1 MDGNGRTNLRNWGF
15 LEQQANSLKSHLG
28 LQLMSS
34 VVEKPIYGGGSVQ
47 DNPYNPLQFS
57 VMPST
62 NGGPFHHHRVGGV
75 PETHIPM
82 DYWMNH
88 NRDKYL
94 NSLPGNHHNGYY
106 QPSYGVLPES
116 SVAMTHPIQLPL
128 QMNIPK
134 NEDSIPQMEETC
146 EGMDNGIGIGI
157 GVDVVKKRGG
167 EKAPKSPPK
176 EKKPRTRVPRAP
188 KDESTP
194 VVHRARAPKKRAE
207 VVINGI
213 NMDISDIPIPIC
225 SCTGNPHQCY
235 RWGSGGWQS
244 ACCTMGLSMYPLPM
258 STKRR
263 GSRIAGRKMSIG
275 AFKKVLEKLASEGY
289 DFSDP
294 IDLRNYWAR
303 HGTNKFVTIR

>member
-1 MDGNGRTNLRNWGF
+1 MDGNGQTNLRNWGF

-34 VVEKPIYGGGSVQ
+34 VVEKPIYGGGVH
-47 DNPYNPLQFS
+47 DNHYNPLQFS

-75 PETHIPM
+75 PETYIPM
-82 DYWMNH
+82 DYWMNK

-94 NSLPGNHHNGYY
+94 NLLPGNHHNGCY
-106 QPSYGVLPES
+106 QPSYGVSTES
-116 SVAMTHPIQLPL
+116 SLAMTHSIQLPQ
-128 QMNIPK
+128 QMHISK
-134 NEDSIPQMEETC
+134 NENVIPRMEEAC
-146 EGMDNGIGIGI
+146 EEMDNGIGIGF
-157 GVDVVKKRGG
+157 DT
-167 EKAPKSPPK
+167 PKSPPK
-176 EKKPRTRVPRAP
+176 EKKPRIRAPRVP
-188 KDESTP
+188 KDESAP
-194 VVHRARAPKKRAE
+194 VVHRVRAPKKRAE

-225 SCTGNPHQCY
+225 SCTGNAQQCY

-244 ACCTMGLSMYPLPM
+244 ACCTMSLSIYPLPM

-263 GSRIAGRKMSIG
+263 GARIAGRKMSIG
-275 AFKKVLEKLASEGY
+275 AFKKVLEKLASVGY

-303 HGTNKFVTIR
+303 HGTNKYVTIR